1 VRLGGIEAGCLRDE
15 WRRRNNHQQ
24 KKKDLIFTW
33 LWSFSRGVYPSAA
46 SGSIHFEETKMSL
59 SIHTNFANMVTQ
71 NQLTSTNKMASTAMQ
86 RLGTG
91 LRINSAADDAAGL
104 QIATRL
110 QSQSNSQKVGMRNA
124 QDAISMMQTAEGAMD
139 EMTNI
144 VQRMKDLATQAA
156 NGTSSSKDIA
166 AMNAEFGELTKELQ
180 NIAGNTTFGGENLL
194 DKTGGKFAK
203 GEVTF
208 QIGGSDTERLGLNI
222 GDTLK
227 NVVGGTPVSAADQA
241 KIDALAT
248 YKNDAA
254 GGGPEAIDLKA
265 KKAALVAA
273 ETAGVA
279 AGIKTAK
286 DNLEVS
292 QKAYDDG
299 LKPVQKEALSV
310 GKGLDSAI
318 LKDGLT
324 DQNSA
329 QVAMGKMEEFM
340 QDITSVRSSLG
351 ANINRLEHTVN
362 NLSNMKEN
370 TDIAKGRIMD
380 ADFATESTNM
390 TKNQMLMQAGMS
402 VLTKSNEMTGM
413 VTGLLR

>member
-1 VRLGGIEAGCLRDE
+1 
-15 WRRRNNHQQ
+15 
-24 KKKDLIFTW
+24 
-33 LWSFSRGVYPSAA
+33 
-46 SGSIHFEETKMSL
+46 MSL

-110 QSQSNSQKVGMRNA
+110 QSQSNGQKVGMRNA

-156 NGTSSSKDIA
+156 NGTSSDKDIA
-166 AMNAEFGELTKELQ
+166 AMNAEFGELTKELK
-180 NIAGNTTFGGENLL
+180 NIASNTAFGGENLL
-194 DKTGGKFAK
+194 DSKNGKFAK

-208 QIGGSDTERLGLNI
+208 QIGNTSSETLALDMKDVLG
-222 GDTLK
+222 K
-227 NVVGGTPVSAADQA
+227 VVGSAAGKTTAQA
-241 KIDALAT
+241 NLKPVTDYKDETVGTSGAGKLKAAKTAFDTAEAT
-248 YKNDAA
+248 YKALAA
-254 GGGPEAIDLKA
+254 KPT
-265 KKAALVAA
+265 AA
-273 ETAGVA
+273 E
-279 AGIKTAK
+279 
-286 DNLEVS
+286 
-292 QKAYDDG
+292 QKAYDDAVDVMSVAQKTYDDG
-299 LKPVQKEALSV
+299 LKPLVKAAMTA
-310 GKGLDSAI
+310 GNGLDSNVLEI
-318 LKDGLT
+318 GLT
-324 DQNSA
+324 KDSA
-329 QVAMGKMEEFM
+329 QFAMGKMEEFM
-340 QDITSVRSSLG
+340 QDITSVRSSFG

-390 TKNQMLMQAGMS
+390 TKNQMLMQTGMS
-402 VLTKSNEMTGM
+402 VLTKSNEMTSM

>member
-1 VRLGGIEAGCLRDE
+1 
-15 WRRRNNHQQ
+15 
-24 KKKDLIFTW
+24 
-33 LWSFSRGVYPSAA
+33 
-46 SGSIHFEETKMSL
+46 MSL

-71 NQLTSTNKMASTAMQ
+71 NQLNSTNKMASNAMQ

-156 NGTSSSKDIA
+156 NGTSSEKDIA
-166 AMNAEFGELTKELQ
+166 AMNAEFGELTKELK

-194 DKTGGKFAK
+194 DSKNGKFAK
-203 GEVTF
+203 GEITF
-208 QIGGSDTERLGLNI
+208 QIGGSEGERLAVDI
-222 GDTLK
+222 GKALK
-227 NVVGGTPVSAADQA
+227 QVVGGAEESDADKALVKAVDDYKKDTATTSEAGKLAAAKDKVTKFDDAVGKTPPKDDAEKAKNKADREALVKTQNEAQEAFDKGLKAVEEKALGVGSGLDA
-241 KIDALAT
+241 KILT
-248 YKNDAA
+248 N
-254 GGGPEAIDLKA
+254 
-265 KKAALVAA
+265 
-273 ETAGVA
+273 
-279 AGIKTAK
+279 
-286 DNLEVS
+286 
-292 QKAYDDG
+292 
-299 LKPVQKEALSV
+299 
-310 GKGLDSAI
+310 
-318 LKDGLT
+318 GLT
-324 DQNSA
+324 SQGSA

-340 QDITSVRSSLG
+340 QDITSVRSALG

-380 ADFATESTNM
+380 ADIATESTNM
-390 TKNQMLMQAGMS
+390 AKNQMLMQAGMS
-402 VLTKSNEMTGM
+402 VLGKSNEMTGM
-413 VTGLLR
+413 VTMLLR

>member
-1 VRLGGIEAGCLRDE
+1 
-15 WRRRNNHQQ
+15 
-24 KKKDLIFTW
+24 
-33 LWSFSRGVYPSAA
+33 
-46 SGSIHFEETKMSL
+46 MSL

-71 NQLTSTNKMASTAMQ
+71 NQLTSTNKMASNAMQ

-156 NGTSSSKDIA
+156 NGTSSDKDIA
-166 AMNAEFGELTKELQ
+166 AMNAEFGELTKELK
-180 NIAGNTTFGGENLL
+180 NIATNTTFGGENLL
-194 DKTGGKFAK
+194 DTKNGKFAK

-208 QIGGSDTERLGLNI
+208 QIGGSDSERLNLNI
-222 GDTLK
+222 GDALK
-227 NVVGGTPVSAADQA
+227 KVVGGAPVSAADKAKLDAIKTYKDDSAGAAKTLKEA
-241 KIDALAT
+241 KIAAEAAPGDAT
-248 YKNDAA
+248 KAA
-254 GGGPEAIDLKA
+254 DLVTAQTAYDTGLKAVTKAAID
-265 KKAALVAA
+265 
-273 ETAGVA
+273 AGTGLD
-279 AGIKTAK
+279 AGI
-286 DNLEVS
+286 LEN
-292 QKAYDDG
+292 
-299 LKPVQKEALSV
+299 
-310 GKGLDSAI
+310 
-318 LKDGLT
+318 GLT
-324 DQNSA
+324 DQKSA
-329 QVAMGKMEEFM
+329 QVAMGKMEAFM

>member
-1 VRLGGIEAGCLRDE
+1 
-15 WRRRNNHQQ
+15 
-24 KKKDLIFTW
+24 
-33 LWSFSRGVYPSAA
+33 
-46 SGSIHFEETKMSL
+46 MSL
-59 SIHTNFANMVTQ
+59 SIHTNFASMVTQ
-71 NQLTSTNKMASTAMQ
+71 NQLTTTNKLASTAMQ

-110 QSQSNSQKVGMRNA
+110 QSQSNSQKTGMRNA

-156 NGTSSSKDIA
+156 NGTSSDKDIA
-166 AMNAEFGELTKELQ
+166 AMNAEFGELTKELK

-194 DKTGGKFAK
+194 DSKNGKFAK

-208 QIGGSDTERLGLNI
+208 QIGGADGERLTVSI

-227 NVVGGTPVSAADQA
+227 KVVGGRTLSTEEQGMSKTVDEKKTAFDSASKDFN
-241 KIDALAT
+241 T
-248 YKNDAA
+248 KNDALPA
-254 GGGPEAIDLKA
+254 LQKTLADAEK
-265 KKAALVAA
+265 ALVDNKDPAKTSDLR
-273 ETAGVA
+273 TAVDNA
-279 AGIKTAK
+279 MTALKTPMKDASEAKTAL
-286 DNLEVS
+286 D
-292 QKAYDDG
+292 KASNEFNDATAKFMG
-299 LKPVQKEALSV
+299 V
-310 GKGLDSAI
+310 GEGLDSKTLEIGLQSQKHAQAAI
-318 LKDGLT
+318 GELE
-324 DQNSA
+324 S
-329 QVAMGKMEEFM
+329 FM
-340 QDITSVRSSLG
+340 QDITSVRSAFG

-402 VLTKSNEMTGM
+402 VLGQANQMTGM

>member
-1 VRLGGIEAGCLRDE
+1 
-15 WRRRNNHQQ
+15 
-24 KKKDLIFTW
+24 
-33 LWSFSRGVYPSAA
+33 
-46 SGSIHFEETKMSL
+46 MSL
-59 SIHTNFANMVTQ
+59 SIHTNFASMVTQ
-71 NQLTSTNKMASTAMQ
+71 NQLTTTNKLASTAMQ

-110 QSQSNSQKVGMRNA
+110 QSQSNSQKIGMRNA

-156 NGTSSSKDIA
+156 NGTSSDKDIA
-166 AMNAEFGELTKELQ
+166 AMNAEFGELTKELK

-194 DKTGGKFAK
+194 DSKNGKFAK

-208 QIGGSDTERLGLNI
+208 QIGGSDSERLTLAI

-227 NVVGGTPVSAADQA
+227 KVVGGATLSAEDQKLVDGVTDLNTKLDGAKTAFDTAKTDADGKKATMDTA
-241 KIDALAT
+241 KAEW
-248 YKNDAA
+248 DAA
-254 GGGPEAIDLKA
+254 ATGDKPA
-265 KKAALVAA
+265 KETVFNTAKTAY
-273 ETAGVA
+273 ETA
-279 AGIKTAK
+279 AGKVTTAQT
-286 DNLEVS
+286 DLDTA
-292 QKAYDDG
+292 QKNFD
-299 LKPVQKEALSV
+299 KSTV
-310 GKGLDSAI
+310 GAMTAGSGLDSKTLEYGLKSQEHAQKAI
-318 LKDGLT
+318 GELE
-324 DQNSA
+324 S
-329 QVAMGKMEEFM
+329 FM
-340 QDITSVRSSLG
+340 QDITSVRSAFG

-402 VLTKSNEMTGM
+402 VLGQANQMTGM

>member
-1 VRLGGIEAGCLRDE
+1 
-15 WRRRNNHQQ
+15 
-24 KKKDLIFTW
+24 
-33 LWSFSRGVYPSAA
+33 
-46 SGSIHFEETKMSL
+46 MSL

-208 QIGGSDTERLGLNI
+208 QIGGSDSERLNLNI
-222 GDTLK
+222 GDALK
-227 NVVGGTPVSAADQA
+227 KVVGGATVSAADQT
-241 KIDALAT
+241 KLDAVKT
-248 YKNDAA
+248 YKDDTAGAAKTLKEAKADLVTKEAAYLAATGDAA
-254 GGGPEAIDLKA
+254 
-265 KKAALVAA
+265 KKTAY
-273 ETAGVA
+273 ETAQNTLN
-279 AGIKTAK
+279 TAQTAF
-286 DNLEVS
+286 DT
-292 QKAYDDG
+292 G
-299 LKPVQKEALSV
+299 LKPLAEATFNIGS
-310 GKGLDSAI
+310 GLDAAI
-318 LKDGLT
+318 LGNGLT
-324 DQNSA
+324 DQKSA
-329 QVAMGKMEEFM
+329 QAAMGKMEEFM